1 MEFAQRK
8 LMKLHRFLMCT
19 IFHIHNVT
27 VVARRYPY
35 FHEPINNWYV
45 DGTKFRIRNNQHIQS
60 TLLVNLTTSVLFAGT
75 RPCRYSDYPAPQP
88 YKRPSMLTMVA
99 ALALVQGRGRWPPTY
114 GPGRQRLD
122 EARRQVL
129 ALCPRRKSSQATR
142 RTSSPTS
149 VTTSR
154 STSRIWHRIC
164 SGLGSVDLVIL
175 RRRCMRSELY
185 QCPTVL

>member
-19 IFHIHNVT
+19 IFHNKYCDSCGFSYHN
-27 VVARRYPY
+27 
-35 FHEPINNWYV
+35 
-45 DGTKFRIRNNQHIQS
+45 KFDSNIRNTQHIYN
-60 TLLVNLTTSVLFAGT
+60 TLLVNITTSVLFAGT
-75 RPCRYSDYPAPQP
+75 RPSRYSDHLAPQP

-122 EARRQVL
+122 KACRQVL

-164 SGLGSVDLVIL
+164 SGLGSVDLVIPPQTAIQN
-175 RRRCMRSELY
+175 ELH